1 MSEIVEV
8 QLLTQPQEVIEIEL
22 LSPLQ
27 KGDNGARL
35 ELRYNNQFPNEGIEE
50 RYEGENT
57 WTLLIPR
64 SELVPQINISDLIP
78 IIQSV

>member
-1 MSEIVEV
+1 MQTVKV
-8 QLLTQPQEVIEIEL
+8 QIQNQPQKIVNVRL
-22 LSPLQ
+22 VSPLQ

-35 ELRYNNQFPNEGIEE
+35 ELRYNSQFPNEGIEQK
-50 RYEGENT
+50 YENQST